1 MLRPDEAPAAGVPGH
16 PGLPAQPPGPAPDL
30 RRLPRADRGD
40 QSQRGSWSRDRVLT
54 SDWLQVDQEIVDF
67 VMAELSYGDCAR
79 NSLAVTNF
87 QSQVVA
93 GLRYKFDLEAVAS
106 AQCGDGAAESCHVEV
121 SIDCM
126 RIICWIQIL

>member
-1 MLRPDEAPAAGVPGH
+1 M
-16 PGLPAQPPGPAPDL
+16 
-30 RRLPRADRGD
+30 
-40 QSQRGSWSRDRVLT
+40 
-54 SDWLQVDQEIVDF
+54 
-67 VMAELSYGDCAR
+67 MAELSYGDCAR

>member
-1 MLRPDEAPAAGVPGH
+1 M
-16 PGLPAQPPGPAPDL
+16 
-30 RRLPRADRGD
+30 
-40 QSQRGSWSRDRVLT
+40 
-54 SDWLQVDQEIVDF
+54 DQEIVDF

-121 SIDCM
+121 SIDYYTQKQEDNMHDTNIVNRFTPCRGEEPRRSSGM
-126 RIICWIQIL
+126 PPPAPGQSEEMEERRPSGHWPPTQLF